1 MFFLRTTPV
10 APPFPDQWQTATE
23 HHHYPPESPERPI
36 SAASSDRQSSVDNLR
51 NIVASIYQNI
61 PEKPFSQGAVLDS
74 QIHSRPSTASRSQ
87 NDSDD
92 EDIHPRTP
100 AQPSIYATIQPQQ
113 KQHSRQGSYAD
124 SVQSISSSSTSRQ
137 SPVASLPPNYQQKY
151 TPTSAQ
157 PQQQQKDEK
166 ITYRAPSTTSSRRS
180 SDRFPPPPPP
190 NLETLD
196 LTTTKARP
204 TSSISTRSSVYADV
218 NEVNTKKI
226 KIVIYI
232 YHFIF

>member
-1 MFFLRTTPV
+1 MRLKIRRVFVFLRTTPV

-23 HHHYPPESPERPI
+23 HHHYPPESPGRPI

-51 NIVASIYQNI
+51 DIVASIYQNI

-100 AQPSIYATIQPQQ
+100 TQPSIYATIQPQQ

-137 SPVASLPPNYQQKY
+137 SPVASLPPIYQQEY
-151 TPTSAQ
+151 IPRAVQ
-157 PQQQQKDEK
+157 PQPQLQKLERP
-166 ITYRAPSTTSSRRS
+166 TYPAPSTTSSRRS
-180 SDRFPPPPPP
+180 SDRFPPPPPA

-204 TSSISTRSSVYADV
+204 TSSISTRSSVYTDA
-218 NEVNTKKI
+218 NEVNTKKS
-226 KIVIYI
+226 KL
-232 YHFIF
+232 